1 MFDNTKIL
9 PVYSKLKSFI
19 LKKLNWSSFCNMF
32 VTNETD
38 KMLQL
43 NHIIFHKGATTAMDS
58 YNNGN
63 PIGLGPR
70 ARQPKKKF
78 LRTLSILFT
87 LCLLSIGGFIA
98 YQYIKPKQQAETVTV
113 TTIGQVPIA
122 TMEKARVEQWNGVTK
137 KVAYLT
143 FEDGPSAL
151 TTDILN
157 SLTEQQVKATFFFI
171 GSNIDAQ
178 PSVVKDVA
186 KAGHYIGLHSET
198 HDYATIYK
206 KKQYVPEMLSVQ
218 KKIHQLTGRSPLL
231 TRPPYGSSPG
241 ISKSIAKDI
250 VSADLRVWD
259 WSIDSMDWYYKDSAK
274 EVAKTVINRAEDP
287 VEIILLHEQPQ
298 TLRALP
304 AIVSGL
310 KNKGYQFSI
319 YDEDFHIPFNFVQQS
334 NL

>member
-1 MFDNTKIL
+1 MSHN
-9 PVYSKLKSFI
+9 LKN
-19 LKKLNWSSFCNMF
+19 LTQLSFCNMF

-43 NHIIFHKGATTAMDS
+43 TYTIFCKGAITAMDS
-58 YNNGN
+58 YNTGN

-70 ARQPKKKF
+70 KRHSKNKF
-78 LRTLSILFT
+78 LRKLSILFT
-87 LCLLSIGGFIA
+87 LLLLSVGGFIT
-98 YQYIKPKQQAETVTV
+98 YQYIKPKQQLATVTV
-113 TTIGQVPIA
+113 TTLGQVPVA
-122 TMEKARVEQWNGVTK
+122 NMEKSRVDQWNGVTK

-157 SLTEQQVKATFFFI
+157 ELAQQQVKATFFFI

-178 PSVVKDVA
+178 PTLVKDA
-186 KAGHYIGLHSET
+186 ATAGHYIGLHSET
-198 HDYATIYK
+198 HDYETLYK
-206 KKQYVPEMLSVQ
+206 KKQYVKEMLSVQ
-218 KKIHQLTGRSPLL
+218 KKINQLTGHSPLL

-241 ISKSIAKDI
+241 ISKTIAHD
-250 VSADLRVWD
+250 VASANLRVWD

-274 EVAKTVINRAEDP
+274 EVAKTVIDRAEDP
-287 VEIILLHEQPQ
+287 FEIILLHEQPQ

-304 AIVSGL
+304 AIVAGL
-310 KNKGYQFSI
+310 KKKGYQFSI